1 MAPARRAEAGRPASR
16 GTSIGQVTLRPAT
29 LYQGGLCVVLVAAQL
44 AVPHS
49 AAAEPPFPIARETLA
64 PQGQGGGPGGGQ
76 GLGQGL
82 GQGQN
87 FGQGFT
93 NQGLTRGDAQPRLGG
108 FAGGGYD
115 IFGAPI
121 VPPAGGVVEPGWTLR
136 PSIGVQFLGTDNID
150 NTTTRRRGE
159 FITTITPGLAVYANT
174 NTVTGYLNY
183 SPSAWLY
190 ADRPRDNRLDQRYL
204 GQALVTLMPEL
215 LYLDLSGFGAMT
227 ETAGGNAPGGF
238 QQTGSPVVNRGSL
251 VQTTSLQASPYI
263 VRRLGNF
270 ATMQLGYGWRY
281 LSQDGNTARVAG
293 AAQPFFTSEQTTT
306 HEGFG
311 IIRTG
316 DYFGRLAFESRTIA
330 TVYDSNGALAGA
342 HRYSSS
348 IQARYGITR
357 SLAGLLEGGYEDQK
371 YGGTAPFSIQGPIW
385 SVGLRFMPDPQNIA
399 IIKYGRHD
407 GFNSASGNV
416 SLSLGGRTRL
426 FASYADELGT
436 PAQRTADLLSTTTID
451 PLGNTID
458 AASGTPARALPFT
471 NSFLAT
477 QNSLFRLKRAS
488 VALSQGWERDSF
500 ELALLFDDRR
510 PLTSAIGTT
519 GFAQKGTSVSV
530 SWTHR
535 LTEAITGTAY
545 LQYGVFDGA
554 PVGGLG
560 GGPRGSSGGSTSSD
574 VYTLRLAFNQVLTET
589 LSASLQY
596 AFSNRGTDNL
606 SSRTTQNIVIAGLRK
621 TF

>member
-1 MAPARRAEAGRPASR
+1 MAPARRAEAGLQLGLQA
-16 GTSIGQVTLRPAT
+16 GLWAT
-29 LYQGGLCVVLVAAQL
+29 LATAPLVIAL
-44 AVPHS
+44 P
-49 AAAEPPFPIARETLA
+49 AAAEPPLPLGREALA
-64 PQGQGGGPGGGQ
+64 PQGAGQGGLLGMGQ
-76 GLGQGL
+76 GTGQGT
-82 GQGQN
+82 GQD
-87 FGQGFT
+87 FG
-93 NQGLTRGDAQPRLGG
+93 QGLTRGDAQPRLGG
-108 FAGGGYD
+108 YAGGGGFD
-115 IFGAPI
+115 IFGAPF
-121 VPPAGGVVEPGWTLR
+121 VPPAGGLAEPGWRLQ
-136 PSIGVQFLGTDNID
+136 PSLGVQLLATDNIE
-150 NTTTRRRGE
+150 NATTGRRGE
-159 FITTITPGLAVYANT
+159 FITTVTPGLAVNANT
-174 NTVTGYLNY
+174 NSVTGYLNY
-183 SPSAWLY
+183 SPSAWLH

-204 GQALVTLMPEL
+204 GQALVTVMPEL
-215 LYLDLSGFGAMT
+215 LYLDLSGFGALT

-281 LSQDGNTARVAG
+281 LSQDGNTTRAAG
-293 AAQPFFTSEQTTT
+293 AAQPFFASEQTTT

-311 IIRTG
+311 ILRTG

-348 IQARYGITR
+348 LQARYGITR

-371 YGGTAPFSIQGPIW
+371 YGGTTPFSVQGPIW
-385 SVGLRFMPDPQNIA
+385 SVGLRFMPDPENIA
-399 IIKYGRHD
+399 VIKYGRRD
-407 GFNSASGNV
+407 GFNSASGNL
-416 SLSLGGRTRL
+416 SLGLGGRTRL

-436 PAQRTADLLSTTTID
+436 PAQRTADLLSTTTTD

-458 AASGTPARALPFT
+458 AASGTPARVVPFT

-477 QNSLFRLKRAS
+477 QSSLFRLKRAS
-488 VALSQGWERDSF
+488 VALSQGWERDSL

-519 GFAQKGTSVSV
+519 GFAQKGTSVSL

-535 LTEAITGTAY
+535 LTEALVGTAY
-545 LQYGVFDGA
+545 LQYGVFDSSQ
-554 PVGGLG
+554 VGSPG
-560 GGPRGSSGGSTSSD
+560 GGTGGSISSD
-574 VYTLRLAFNQVLTET
+574 VYTLRLAFNQMLTET

-596 AFSNRGTDNL
+596 AFSNRGTDTL
-606 SSRTTQNIVIAGLRK
+606 SGHATQNILIAGLRK